1 MEGGGGIPIFLMTKT
16 DRHNVM
22 KIHLRVAICSKLNT
36 IFSTFVFLILD
47 QLVLD
52 RGIDSNE
59 SELTLPT

>member
-1 MEGGGGIPIFLMTKT
+1 MAKT
-16 DRHNVM
+16 DRHYVM
-22 KIHLRVAICSKLNT
+22 KIHLRVEICSELNT
-36 IFSTFVFLILD
+36 IFSTFVFVVLD